1 MDLDLAFPRQ
11 GSTPRL
17 ESPEG
22 DPTTGTLVNVS
33 RGSVV
38 DDPALTALPNGTLY
52 PHHASGTKETRGRM
66 AQLTRDNLDAF
77 FAGRPLPTPIAVFV
91 PAASLAR
98 MTVPLLTNADARR
111 LFLDR
116 HLLLG
121 QGSGPA
127 RGADLAGV
135 LDDLGFVQV
144 DSVNTLARSHDLI
157 LWSRRGRYRPA
168 SLDHLVARHRA
179 AFEHWTH
186 DAAIVPMRFYPMWR
200 LKFAR
205 DEARIRRR
213 WPAWQGEGW
222 DREID
227 AVLQRI
233 ADHGPASSLEVGDD
247 APRKGAG
254 WWDWHPSKVALE
266 YLWRS
271 GRLAISH
278 RRGFR
283 KVYDLAERV
292 IPAQVRDVR
301 LEAPE
306 VIDWA
311 MSAAMDRLGFATS
324 GELAAFFEI
333 ATRDEARQWCAD
345 ALSAGR
351 ITAVDVE
358 MADGSRRRSFST
370 ASLLDGLASLPQPS
384 GRVRLLSPFDP
395 ALRDRAR
402 AERLFG
408 FRYRIEIFVPAPRR
422 RYGYYVFPVMQGCR
436 LIGRLDAK
444 REGGVLAV
452 RAFWPEAGVRM
463 GRARQAG
470 LTAELQRILPLA
482 RTAEIRFAPDWL
494 RA

>member
-1 MDLDLAFPRQ
+1 M
-11 GSTPRL
+11 
-17 ESPEG
+17 
-22 DPTTGTLVNVS
+22 TL
-33 RGSVV
+33 
-38 DDPALTALPNGTLY
+38 
-52 PHHASGTKETRGRM
+52 
-66 AQLTRDNLDAF
+66 
-77 FAGRPLPTPIAVFV
+77 
-91 PAASLAR
+91 
-98 MTVPLLTNADARR
+98 PLLTHADARR

-116 HLLLG
+116 HRLLG
-121 QGSGPA
+121 QGSGPGT
-127 RGADLAGV
+127 GADLAGV
-135 LDDLGFVQV
+135 LTDLGFVQV

-157 LWSRRGRYRPA
+157 LWSRRGRYRTA
-168 SLDHLVARHRA
+168 ALERMVARDRT

-186 DAAIVPMRFYPMWR
+186 DAAIVPMQFYPMWR

-205 DEARIRRR
+205 DEARIRQR

-227 AVLQRI
+227 TILQRI
-233 ADHGPASSLEVGDD
+233 ADHGPAGAMDVGDD
-247 APRKGAG
+247 APRGSAG

-278 RRGFR
+278 RSGFR
-283 KVYDLAERV
+283 KIYDLAERV

-301 LEAPE
+301 LDAAQ

-311 MSAAMDRLGFATS
+311 MSAAMDRLGVATS
-324 GELAAFFEI
+324 GELAAFFDI

-345 ALSAGR
+345 AQATRR
-351 ITAVDVE
+351 IIAVDVE

-370 ASLLDGLASLPQPS
+370 PALLDGLASLPQPS

-408 FRYRIEIFVPAPRR
+408 FRYRIEIFVPAPQR
-422 RYGYYVFPVMQGCR
+422 RYGYYVFPVMQGDR
-436 LIGRLDAK
+436 LIGRLDAR
-444 REGGVLAV
+444 REAGVLAV

-463 GRARQAG
+463 GRARQAA
-470 LTAELQRILPLA
+470 LMSELQRVLPLA
-482 RTAEIRFAPDWL
+482 QAADIRLAPDWL
-494 RA
+494 RG